1 MEIEIKKGFVEFK
14 FLKSALRKCQ
24 ENEIPSEDEN
34 RAIVSFVDKFVTCTL
49 QDPRSSK
56 IAASV
61 QRHNH
66 TFTCRKANSKCRF
79 HFPRFPSLH
88 TLLAKPLRNVF
99 KGEADEPERKAMV
112 MKIRQALGKVQD
124 VLENK
129 EEMETI
135 EKLWAEKLEEI
146 FNERDSIQRSQII
159 LEDDI
164 FKKQIMKI
172 DRDYI
177 GDIDNKLGGHLI
189 NNLKY
194 LHEEHKVK
202 LKELESQESKYL
214 HDRLLQV
221 LKTAK
226 IEKILQIDEKLSEED
241 RDKQLVTEYHK
252 LLSFSVKGYSV
263 VLKRDISEIYINNFN
278 SEWLPV
284 WNSNMDVSPV
294 FDYHAVVVYVR

>member
-1 MEIEIKKGFVEFK
+1 MKKGYVEYE

-24 ENEIPSEDEN
+24 ENEIPSERED

-61 QRHNH
+61 QKHNH
-66 TFTCRKANSKCRF
+66 TFTCRKAGSKCRF
-79 HFPRFPSLH
+79 QFPRFPSLH
-88 TLLAKPLRNVF
+88 TILAKPLRNVF
-99 KGEADEPERKAMV
+99 KGEDDETERKAMV
-112 MKIRQALGKVQD
+112 MKIRLALGNVRE

-129 EEMETI
+129 VEMETI
-135 EKLWAEKLEEI
+135 EQLWADKLEEI
-146 FNERDSIQRSQII
+146 YSERDSIQRSQMI

-164 FKKQIMKI
+164 FMKQITKI
-172 DRDYI
+172 DRDYN
-177 GDIDNKLGGHLI
+177 GDVDNKLGGYLI
-189 NNLKY
+189 NNLKS

-202 LKELESQESKYL
+202 LKELESHESKYL

-221 LKTAK
+221 LKKAK
-226 IEKILQIDEKLSEED
+226 IEKIVQIDEKLSEED

>member
-1 MEIEIKKGFVEFK
+1 
-14 FLKSALRKCQ
+14 
-24 ENEIPSEDEN
+24 
-34 RAIVSFVDKFVTCTL
+34 
-49 QDPRSSK
+49 
-56 IAASV
+56 
-61 QRHNH
+61 
-66 TFTCRKANSKCRF
+66 
-79 HFPRFPSLH
+79 
-88 TLLAKPLRNVF
+88 
-99 KGEADEPERKAMV
+99 
-112 MKIRQALGKVQD
+112 
-124 VLENK
+124 
-129 EEMETI
+129 
-135 EKLWAEKLEEI
+135 
-146 FNERDSIQRSQII
+146 
-159 LEDDI
+159 
-164 FKKQIMKI
+164 MKI

-241 RDKQLVTEYHK
+241 KDKQLVTEYHK

-284 WNSNMDVSPV
+284 WNSNMDISPV

>member
-1 MEIEIKKGFVEFK
+1 MKKGQGEYE

-24 ENEIPSEDEN
+24 ENEIPSETEN
-34 RAIVSFVDKFVTCTL
+34 RAIVSFVDKFVTCSL

-61 QRHNH
+61 QRHHH
-66 TFTCRKANSKCRF
+66 TFTCRKAGSKCRF
-79 HFPRFPSLH
+79 HFPRFPSMH
-88 TLLAKPLRNVF
+88 TILAKPLRNIF
-99 KGEADEPERKAMV
+99 KNEEDEEKRKSMV
-112 MKIRQALGKVQD
+112 MKIRLALGKVIA

-129 EEMETI
+129 EEMGII
-135 EKLWAEKLEEI
+135 EKVRAVELEEI
-146 FNERDSIQRSQII
+146 YNERDAVQRSLII
-159 LEDDI
+159 LEDAN
-164 FKKQIMKI
+164 FKQQILKI
-172 DRDYI
+172 DTDYV
-177 GDIDNKLGGHLI
+177 GDVDDKLGSHLIDN
-189 NNLKY
+189 LKS
-194 LHEEHKVK
+194 LHVEHKVK
-202 LKELESQESKYL
+202 LKELEFHESKYL
-214 HDRLLQV
+214 YDRLLQV
-221 LKTAK
+221 LKKAD
-226 IEKILQIDEKLSEED
+226 IEKILEINENLPEED

>member
-1 MEIEIKKGFVEFK
+1 MELKKGHGEYE

-24 ENEIPSEDEN
+24 ENEIPSETEN
-34 RAIVSFVDKFVTCTL
+34 RAIVSFVDKFVTCSL

-61 QRHNH
+61 QRHHH
-66 TFTCRKANSKCRF
+66 TFTCRKAGSNCRF
-79 HFPRFPSLH
+79 HFPRYPSMH
-88 TLLAKPLRNVF
+88 TILAKPLRIVF
-99 KGEADEPERKAMV
+99 KNDEDEEKRKAMV
-112 MKIRQALGKVQD
+112 MKIRLALGNVKA

-129 EEMETI
+129 EKMEII
-135 EKLWAEKLEEI
+135 ENLWAEELEEI
-146 FNERDSIQRSQII
+146 FNERDAVQRSLII
-159 LEDDI
+159 LEDAN
-164 FKKQIMKI
+164 FKQQILKI
-172 DRDYI
+172 DTDYV
-177 GDIDNKLGGHLI
+177 GDVDDKLGSHLIDN
-189 NNLKY
+189 LKS
-194 LHEEHKVK
+194 LHVEHKVK
-202 LKELESQESKYL
+202 LKELEFHESKYL
-214 HDRLLQV
+214 YDRLLQV
-221 LKTAK
+221 LKKAD
-226 IEKILQIDEKLSEED
+226 IEKILEINENLPEED

>member
-1 MEIEIKKGFVEFK
+1 MKKGYGEYE

-24 ENEIPSEDEN
+24 ENEIPSEKED
-34 RAIVSFVDKFVTCTL
+34 RAIVSFVDKFVTCSL
-49 QDPRSSK
+49 MDPRSSK

-61 QRHNH
+61 QHHHH
-66 TFTCRKANSKCRF
+66 TFTCRKAGSKCRF

-88 TLLAKPLRNVF
+88 TMLAKPLRNIF
-99 KGEADEPERKAMV
+99 NEEDEEKRKSMV
-112 MKIRQALGKVQD
+112 MKIRLALGKVIA

-129 EEMETI
+129 EEMDNI
-135 EKLWAEKLEEI
+135 EKVRAVELEEI
-146 FNERDSIQRSQII
+146 YNERDAVQRSLII
-159 LEDDI
+159 LEDAN
-164 FKKQIMKI
+164 FKQQILKI
-172 DRDYI
+172 DTDYV
-177 GDIDNKLGGHLI
+177 GDVDDKLGSHLIDN
-189 NNLKY
+189 LKS
-194 LHEEHKVK
+194 LHVEHKVK
-202 LKELESQESKYL
+202 LKELEFHESKYL
-214 HDRLLQV
+214 YDRLLQV
-221 LKTAK
+221 LKKAD
-226 IEKILQIDEKLSEED
+226 IEKILEINENLPEED

>member
-1 MEIEIKKGFVEFK
+1 MKKGHGEYE

-24 ENEIPSEDEN
+24 ENEIPSETEN
-34 RAIVSFVDKFVTCTL
+34 RAIVSFVDQFVTCSL

-189 NNLKY
+189 NNLKN

>member
-1 MEIEIKKGFVEFK
+1 MKKGHGEYE

-24 ENEIPSEDEN
+24 ENEIPNETEN
-34 RAIVSFVDKFVTCTL
+34 RAIVSFVDKFVTCSL

-61 QRHNH
+61 QRHHH
-66 TFTCRKANSKCRF
+66 TFTCRKAGSKCRF
-79 HFPRFPSLH
+79 QFPRFPSMH
-88 TLLAKPLRNVF
+88 TILAKPLRIVF
-99 KGEADEPERKAMV
+99 KNDEDEEKRKAMV
-112 MKIRQALGKVQD
+112 MKIRLALGNVKA

-129 EEMETI
+129 EKMEII
-135 EKLWAEKLEEI
+135 ENLWAEELEEI
-146 FNERDSIQRSQII
+146 FNERDAVQRSQII
-159 LEDDI
+159 LEDTI
-164 FKKQIMKI
+164 FKQQILKI
-172 DRDYI
+172 DTDYV
-177 GDIDNKLGGHLI
+177 GEIDDKLGGHLI
-189 NNLKY
+189 DNLKS
-194 LHEEHKVK
+194 LHEEHKIK
-202 LKELESQESKYL
+202 LNELEFHESKYL

-221 LKTAK
+221 LKEAN
-226 IEKILQIDEKLSEED
+226 IEKILEINENLPEED
-241 RDKQLVTEYHK
+241 RVKQLVTEYHK

>member
-1 MEIEIKKGFVEFK
+1 MKKGYVEYE

-24 ENEIPSEDEN
+24 ENEIPSERED

-61 QRHNH
+61 QKHNH
-66 TFTCRKANSKCRF
+66 TFTCRKAGSKCRF
-79 HFPRFPSLH
+79 QFPRFPSLH
-88 TLLAKPLRNVF
+88 TILAKPLRNVF
-99 KGEADEPERKAMV
+99 KGEDDETERKAMV
-112 MKIRQALGKVQD
+112 MKIRLALGNVRD

-129 EEMETI
+129 LEMETI
-135 EKLWAEKLEEI
+135 EQLWADKLEEI
-146 FNERDSIQRSQII
+146 YSERDSIQRSQMI

-164 FKKQIMKI
+164 FMKQITKI
-172 DRDYI
+172 DRDYN
-177 GDIDNKLGGHLI
+177 GDIDNKLGGYLI
-189 NNLKY
+189 NNLKS

-202 LKELESQESKYL
+202 LKELESHESKYL

-221 LKTAK
+221 LKKAK